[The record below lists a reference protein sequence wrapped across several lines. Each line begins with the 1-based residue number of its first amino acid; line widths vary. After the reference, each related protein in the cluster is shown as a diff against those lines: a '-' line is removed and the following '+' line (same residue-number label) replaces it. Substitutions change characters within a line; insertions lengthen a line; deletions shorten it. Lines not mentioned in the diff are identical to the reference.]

1 MIPPLSETVITYKCS
16 KCGSKNAAWLMNV
29 CMHPIQ
35 CGICNNKEWI
45 TSEQI
50 IDERRSSNE
59 RYDKWRSN

>member
-1 MIPPLSETVITYKCS
+1 MIPPLSETIVTYKCS
-16 KCGSKNAAWLMNV
+16 KCGCKSAAWLTDV

-50 IDERRSSNE
+50 ID
-59 RYDKWRSN
+59 DKKVQQ